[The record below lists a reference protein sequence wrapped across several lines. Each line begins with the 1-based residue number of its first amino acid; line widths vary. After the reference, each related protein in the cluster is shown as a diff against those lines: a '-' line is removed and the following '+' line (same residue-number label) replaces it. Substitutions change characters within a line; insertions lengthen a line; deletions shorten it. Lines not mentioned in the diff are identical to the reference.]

1 MQRDARHYLKNL
13 RWKARRVRTRLKWGG
28 RQMANTPAVYGNSM
42 PKSGSHL
49 IIQILEGLTSLGPF
63 VDPGMPP
70 LNRHEDNSI
79 LSQELI
85 LRRINQLSRGDIA
98 YGYLPAR
105 EPYLSALIQPHIA
118 MLTVFRDPRDTIVSH
133 VFYAVEMNPRHAMHL
148 YYTQELHS
156 MEERINAAITGVD
169 RPESPL
175 TAIAEKYQAYLPWLD
190 QKEVL
195 SLRFEDLILN
205 REMSLNQILDFLAR
219 RGFSSKVSRDQAV
232 AKLVEAIQPKKSGT
246 FRKGQPGNWRE
257 YFTPANIA
265 LFKEQTGDLLIRLG
279 YEKSQDWG

>member
-1 MQRDARHYLKNL
+1 
-13 RWKARRVRTRLKWGG
+13 
-28 RQMANTPAVYGNSM
+28 
-42 PKSGSHL
+42 
-49 IIQILEGLTSLGPF
+49 
-63 VDPGMPP
+63 
-70 LNRHEDNSI
+70 
-79 LSQELI
+79 
-85 LRRINQLSRGDIA
+85 
-98 YGYLPAR
+98 
-105 EPYLSALIQPHIA
+105 

-133 VFYAVEMNPRHAMHL
+133 IFYAVEMNPRHAMHP

-169 RPESPL
+169 RPESTL

-205 REMSLNQILDFLAR
+205 REMSLNQILDFLGR
-219 RGFSSKVSRDQAV
+219 RGFSPKVSRDQAV
-232 AKLVEAIQPKKSGT
+232 ANLVEAIQPKKSGT

-265 LFKEQTGDLLIRLG
+265 LFKERTGDLLIRLG